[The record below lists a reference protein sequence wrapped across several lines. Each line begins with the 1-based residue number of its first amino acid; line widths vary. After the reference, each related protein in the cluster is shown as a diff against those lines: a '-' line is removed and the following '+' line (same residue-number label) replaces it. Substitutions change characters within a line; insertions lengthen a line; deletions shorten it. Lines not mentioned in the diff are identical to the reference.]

1 MRGGFL
7 MGKLELN
14 KKKKEDALYNTAF
27 ELFTTKGTNKT
38 TISDIVEKAGVA
50 KGTFYLYFKDKYD
63 IRNKLASNKTKDL
76 FYAAYQAVRQNRI
89 YGFPAQLHFMIDHIL
104 GSLRNDSQLLIFVSK
119 NLSWNVFQEA
129 LDGQMPDNDLNFYD
143 MYLQLIKEDEQI
155 YEHPDLMLFSVIELA
170 SSTCYNCILYQQPV
184 PLEEYMPYLHRAID
198 GILSSYKK
206 DSSVYSS

>member
-1 MRGGFL
+1 

-63 IRNKLASNKTKDL
+63 IRNKLASHKTKDL
-76 FYAAYQAVRQNRI
+76 FYAAYQAVRQNQI
-89 YGFPAQLHFMIDHIL
+89 SGFPAQLHFMIDHIL
-104 GSLRNDSQLLIFVSK
+104 DALRSNSQLLIFVSK

-129 LDGQMPDNDLNFYD
+129 LDEKMPDSEVNFYNK
-143 MYLQLIKEDEQI
+143 YLQLIEEGHQAYD
-155 YEHPDLMLFSVIELA
+155 HPDLMLFSVIELA

-184 PLEEYMPYLHRAID
+184 PLEEYTPYLHRAID

-206 DSSVYSS
+206 YSAIVSQH

>member
-89 YGFPAQLHFMIDHIL
+89 YGFPAQLHFMIHLIL

-206 DSSVYSS
+206 DSSVCSS

>member
-76 FYAAYQAVRQNRI
+76 FYAAYQAVRQNQI

-170 SSTCYNCILYQQPV
+170 SSTCYN
-184 PLEEYMPYLHRAID
+184 
-198 GILSSYKK
+198 LSLIHI
-206 DSSVYSS
+206 